1 MWDELTATF
10 VFRRRYGFYILQAY
24 IPTYLTIMVSW
35 VSFCM
40 EPKAL
45 PARTTV
51 GVSSLLALT
60 FQVSVAN
67 LTERELLASK

>member
-1 MWDELTATF
+1 MVYSRSRSALIA
-10 VFRRRYGFYILQAY
+10 RYGFYVLQAY

-40 EPKAL
+40 DPKAL

-60 FQVSVAN
+60 FQVFVV
-67 LTERELLASK
+67 